1 MNEQGEGDEAG
12 ASPPGPSD
20 RRPEPSGPRPG
31 RSSRSPALFAEAGGL
46 ARALITYAPR
56 KSVLALLLLLAAGV
70 TEAFGLLMIIP
81 LLHVVGFAA
90 RPGEE
95 SPVAEAVARAA
106 DAAGVE
112 LTLPA
117 VLAVF
122 LILAAVR
129 SAVAWQR
136 AVLLAGMRL
145 GFTDRLRER
154 LYAAVAGA
162 KWEFLLG
169 RRRSDV
175 QHVLTGDVN
184 RIGQGAFLLLQLA
197 VTALLA
203 LAQIVLAVLIS
214 PSLTAATLATGAVLL
229 FLTRSLVRRSR
240 TLGEMLTG
248 ANRALYGSMT
258 DFLGGL
264 KLAKGYNAEGR
275 HVRHFTETVA
285 VMRERQLAFTRISSA
300 ARAGLDMGAALA
312 LAALVWFALSTAAL
326 PLPELLLMTVIF
338 ARLLPALF
346 RLQQHAQALAHALP
360 AYAHARAMHR
370 ALKEAAEAP
379 AGRGGPRMELRSA
392 LTVRDV
398 SFTYEAG
405 AEAWPGRGT
414 ATEPGSE
421 AGTGVKNWL
430 GRGTATE
437 PGSEAGTGVKDWLGR
452 GTAAEPGS
460 EAGSGAGVEAGAAA
474 GFGMGTGAAG
484 PALKNIS
491 LDIPAGKM
499 TAIAGPSGAG
509 KSTLAD
515 VLLGLLAP
523 GEGEVCV
530 DGVPL
535 AGPDL
540 HRWRRSV
547 ACVPQDPYLFH
558 DTIRA
563 NLRWAQPGATE
574 AEMWQ
579 ALRLAAADG
588 FVAALPDGLDTVTGD
603 RGGRL
608 SGGERQ
614 RIALARALMR
624 RPALLVLD
632 EATGQLDAENER
644 RILDA
649 LESLRGRTTVVA
661 IAHSP
666 ALLEAADGIVRLE
679 SGRVAATGA
688 WCELA
693 AGIMAIGGGDER
705 THVEMKGRRSGQ
717 GNESLESGVSA
728 SATVSRS
735 A

>member
-1 MNEQGEGDEAG
+1 M
-12 ASPPGPSD
+12 
-20 RRPEPSGPRPG
+20 
-31 RSSRSPALFAEAGGL
+31 
-46 ARALITYAPR
+46 
-56 KSVLALLLLLAAGV
+56 
-70 TEAFGLLMIIP
+70 TEAFGLLLIIP

-95 SPVAEAVARAA
+95 SPVAEAVARTA

-122 LILAAVR
+122 LVLAAVR

-136 AVLLAGMRL
+136 TVLLAGMRL
-145 GFTDRLRER
+145 GFTDRLRET

-214 PSLTAATLATGAVLL
+214 PSLTAATLAAGAALL
-229 FLTRSLVRRSR
+229 FLTRPLVRRSR

-300 ARAGLDMGAALA
+300 ARAGLDMGAAFA

-360 AYAHARAMHR
+360 AYAHARAMHQ
-370 ALKEAAEAP
+370 ALKEAAETP
-379 AGRGGPRMELRSA
+379 AGRGEPRIELRSA
-392 LTVRDV
+392 LTVRDA

-405 AEAWPGRGT
+405 DESGTGIEAGAWPGRET

-421 AGTGVKNWL
+421 AGL
-430 GRGTATE
+430 GM
-437 PGSEAGTGVKDWLGR
+437 
-452 GTAAEPGS
+452 
-460 EAGSGAGVEAGAAA
+460 AA
-474 GFGMGTGAAG
+474 GGAG
-484 PALKNIS
+484 PALKNVS
-491 LDIPAGKM
+491 LDVPAGKM

-535 AGPDL
+535 AGPNL

-563 NLRWAQPGATE
+563 NLRWAEPRATE

-644 RILDA
+644 RILEA
-649 LESLRGRTTVVA
+649 LESLRGRTTVVT
-661 IAHSP
+661 IAHRP

-679 SGRVAATGA
+679 SGRVAATGS
-688 WCELA
+688 WRDLA
-693 AGIMAIGGGDER
+693 AAIMAVGGGDGR
-705 THVEMKGRRSGQ
+705 THVEGKGCRW
-717 GNESLESGVSA
+717 
-728 SATVSRS
+728 
-735 A
+735 

>member
-1 MNEQGEGDEAG
+1 MNERGEGEEAG

-20 RRPEPSGPRPG
+20 RRPEPSGPRSG
-31 RSSRSPALFAEAGGL
+31 RSSRSPAIFAEAAGL
-46 ARALITYAPR
+46 ARALFAYAPR

-70 TEAFGLLMIIP
+70 TEAFGLLMIVP
-81 LLHVVGFAA
+81 LLHVVGFAE

-136 AVLLAGMRL
+136 TVLLAGMRL

-300 ARAGLDMGAALA
+300 ARAGLDMGAAFA

-405 AEAWPGRGT
+405 AESGTGAEAWP
-414 ATEPGSE
+414 
-421 AGTGVKNWL
+421 

-460 EAGSGAGVEAGAAA
+460 EAGTGVEAGAAA
-474 GFGMGTGAAG
+474 GPGMGTGATG
-484 PALKNIS
+484 PALKNVS
-491 LDIPAGKM
+491 LDVPAGKM

-515 VLLGLLAP
+515 ILLGLLAP
-523 GEGEVCV
+523 GGGEVCV

-535 AGPDL
+535 AGPNL
-540 HRWRRSV
+540 HRWRHSV

-588 FVAALPDGLDTVTGD
+588 FVAALPDGLDTVAAD

-632 EATGQLDAENER
+632 EATSQLDAENER

-661 IAHSP
+661 IAHRP
-666 ALLEAADGIVRLE
+666 ALLEAADGIVRLK
-679 SGRVAATGA
+679 SGRVAATGS
-688 WCELA
+688 WREL
-693 AGIMAIGGGDER
+693 GDSTSR
-705 THVEMKGRRSGQ
+705 CRRG
-717 GNESLESGVSA
+717 
-728 SATVSRS
+728 
-735 A
+735 

>member
-1 MNEQGEGDEAG
+1 MNERGEGDEAG

-20 RRPEPSGPRPG
+20 RRPEPSGPRSG
-31 RSSRSPALFAEAGGL
+31 RSSRSPAIFAEAGGL

-112 LTLPA
+112 LTLPV

-122 LILAAVR
+122 LILAAAR

-214 PSLTAATLATGAVLL
+214 PSLTAATLAAGAVLL
-229 FLTRSLVRRSR
+229 FLTRSLMRRSR

-300 ARAGLDMGAALA
+300 ARAGLDMGAAFA

-360 AYAHARAMHR
+360 AYAHARAMHQ
-370 ALKEAAEAP
+370 ALKEAAETP

-392 LTVRDV
+392 LTVRDA

-405 AEAWPGRGT
+405 AESGTAIEAEAWPCRGT

-421 AGTGVKNWL
+421 AGTGI
-430 GRGTATE
+430 
-437 PGSEAGTGVKDWLGR
+437 
-452 GTAAEPGS
+452 
-460 EAGSGAGVEAGAAA
+460 GVEAGSAA
-474 GFGMGTGAAG
+474 GFGMGPGAAG
-484 PALKNIS
+484 PALKNVS
-491 LDIPAGKM
+491 LDVPAGKM

-535 AGPDL
+535 AGPNL

-563 NLRWAQPGATE
+563 NLRWAEPRATE

-588 FVAALPDGLDTVTGD
+588 FVAALPEGLDTVTGD

-624 RPALLVLD
+624 RPTLLVLD
-632 EATGQLDAENER
+632 EVTGQLDAENER
-644 RILDA
+644 RILEA

-661 IAHSP
+661 IAHRP

-679 SGRVAATGA
+679 SGRVAATGS
-688 WCELA
+688 WRELA
-693 AGIMAIGGGDER
+693 AGIMAIGGGDGW
-705 THVEMKGRRSGQ
+705 THVEREGRRW
-717 GNESLESGVSA
+717 
-728 SATVSRS
+728 
-735 A
+735 

>member
-1 MNEQGEGDEAG
+1 MNERGEGDEAG

-20 RRPEPSGPRPG
+20 RRPEPSGPRSS

-46 ARALITYAPR
+46 ARALIAYAPR

-214 PSLTAATLATGAVLL
+214 PSLTAATLATGAALL
-229 FLTRSLVRRSR
+229 FLTRSLMRRSR

-300 ARAGLDMGAALA
+300 ARAGLDMGAAFA

-405 AEAWPGRGT
+405 VESGTAIEAGAWP
-414 ATEPGSE
+414 
-421 AGTGVKNWL
+421 

-460 EAGSGAGVEAGAAA
+460 EAGSGAGVEAGAEAGAAA
-474 GFGMGTGAAG
+474 GFGMGTAAAG

-649 LESLRGRTTVVA
+649 LESFRGRTTVVA

-688 WCELA
+688 WRELA

-717 GNESLESGVSA
+717 GDERRGSGVSV
-728 SATVSRS
+728 SAIVGRS

>member
-1 MNEQGEGDEAG
+1 MNDRGEGDEAG
-12 ASPPGPSD
+12 ASPPGRSD
-20 RRPEPSGPRPG
+20 RRPEPSAARPG
-31 RSSRSPALFAEAGGL
+31 RSSRSPAIFAEAGRL
-46 ARALITYAPR
+46 ARALIVYAPR

-129 SAVAWQR
+129 SAVAWLR

-169 RRRSDV
+169 HRRSDV

-214 PSLTAATLATGAVLL
+214 PSLTAATLATGAALL
-229 FLTRSLVRRSR
+229 FLTRSLMRRSR

-300 ARAGLDMGAALA
+300 ARAGLDMGAAFA

-326 PLPELLLMTVIF
+326 PLPELLLITVIF

-405 AEAWPGRGT
+405 TESGTGTGTGTKAWPCRGT

-421 AGTGVKNWL
+421 AGTGV
-430 GRGTATE
+430 
-437 PGSEAGTGVKDWLGR
+437 
-452 GTAAEPGS
+452 
-460 EAGSGAGVEAGAAA
+460 EAGAAA
-474 GFGMGTGAAG
+474 GFGMVAGAAG
-484 PALKNIS
+484 PALKNVS
-491 LDIPAGKM
+491 LDVPAGKM
-499 TAIAGPSGAG
+499 TAITGPSGAG

-523 GEGEVCV
+523 SKGEVCV

-535 AGPDL
+535 TGANL

-547 ACVPQDPYLFH
+547 ACVPQDTYLFH

-563 NLRWAQPGATE
+563 NLRWAEPRATE

-588 FVAALPDGLDTVTGD
+588 FVAALPEGLDTVAGD

-614 RIALARALMR
+614 RIALARALITN
-624 RPALLVLD
+624 PALLVID
-632 EATGQLDAENER
+632 EATGQLDAENEQ
-644 RILDA
+644 RILEA
-649 LESLRGRTTVVA
+649 LKSLRGHTTIVA
-661 IAHSP
+661 ISHHP

-679 SGRVAATGA
+679 SGRVTGPPVP
-688 WCELA
+688 
-693 AGIMAIGGGDER
+693 R
-705 THVEMKGRRSGQ
+705 QV
-717 GNESLESGVSA
+717 A
-728 SATVSRS
+728 SPSSSTRPAS
-735 A
+735 

>member
-1 MNEQGEGDEAG
+1 MNARGEGDEAG

-31 RSSRSPALFAEAGGL
+31 WSSRSPALFAEAGGL

-56 KSVLALLLLLAAGV
+56 RSVLALLLLLAAGV
-70 TEAFGLLMIIP
+70 TEAFGLLMIVP

-300 ARAGLDMGAALA
+300 ARAGLDMGAAFA

-370 ALKEAAEAP
+370 ALKEAAETP

-405 AEAWPGRGT
+405 AEAGTGGEAWPGRGT
-414 ATEPGSE
+414 ATEPG
-421 AGTGVKNWL
+421 G
-430 GRGTATE
+430 
-437 PGSEAGTGVKDWLGR
+437 
-452 GTAAEPGS
+452 
-460 EAGSGAGVEAGAAA
+460 EAGAAA

-484 PALKNIS
+484 PALKNVS
-491 LDIPAGKM
+491 LDVPAGKM

-523 GEGEVCV
+523 GGGEVCV

-535 AGPDL
+535 AGPNL

-558 DTIRA
+558 DTIRT

-588 FVAALPDGLDTVTGD
+588 FVAALPDGLDTVAAD

-632 EATGQLDAENER
+632 EATSQLDAENER
-644 RILDA
+644 RILEA

-661 IAHSP
+661 IAHRP

-679 SGRVAATGA
+679 SGRVAATGS
-688 WCELA
+688 WCKPA
-693 AGIMAIGGGDER
+693 AGIMAIGGGDEW
-705 THVEMKGRRSGQ
+705 THVERKGCRSGR
-717 GNESLESGVSA
+717 GDERPGSGVSA
-728 SATVSRS
+728 SATEGDL
-735 A
+735 

>member
-1 MNEQGEGDEAG
+1 MNERGEGDEAG

-20 RRPEPSGPRPG
+20 RRPEPSGPRSG
-31 RSSRSPALFAEAGGL
+31 RSSRSPALFAEARGL
-46 ARALITYAPR
+46 ASALITYAPR

-112 LTLPA
+112 LTLPV

-214 PSLTAATLATGAVLL
+214 PSLTAATLATGAALL
-229 FLTRSLVRRSR
+229 FLTRSLMRRSR

-300 ARAGLDMGAALA
+300 ARAGLDMGAAFA

-360 AYAHARAMHR
+360 AYAHARAMHQ
-370 ALKEAAEAP
+370 ALKEAAETP
-379 AGRGGPRMELRSA
+379 AARGGPRMELRSA
-392 LTVRDV
+392 LTVRDA

-405 AEAWPGRGT
+405 AESGTWVESGTGIEAGAWPCRGT
-414 ATEPGSE
+414 ATASGSE
-421 AGTGVKNWL
+421 AG
-430 GRGTATE
+430 AE
-437 PGSEAGTGVKDWLGR
+437 SGTG
-452 GTAAEPGS
+452 
-460 EAGSGAGVEAGAAA
+460 AGIGVEAGSAA
-474 GFGMGTGAAG
+474 GFGMGPGAAG
-484 PALKNIS
+484 PVLKNVS
-491 LDIPAGKM
+491 LDVPAGKM

-515 VLLGLLAP
+515 LLLGLLAP
-523 GEGEVCV
+523 GEGEVSV

-535 AGPDL
+535 AGPNL

-547 ACVPQDPYLFH
+547 ACVPQEPYLFH

-563 NLRWAQPGATE
+563 NLRWAEPRATE

-644 RILDA
+644 RILEA

-661 IAHSP
+661 IAHRP

-679 SGRVAATGA
+679 SGRVAATGS
-688 WCELA
+688 WRELA
-693 AGIMAIGGGDER
+693 AGIMAIGGGDSR
-705 THVEMKGRRSGQ
+705 RRQAHRVQGQRRDLLDGRG
-717 GNESLESGVSA
+717 
-728 SATVSRS
+728 
-735 A
+735 

>member
-1 MNEQGEGDEAG
+1 MNIRGEGDEAG
-12 ASPPGPSD
+12 PSPGPSD
-20 RRPEPSGPRPG
+20 RRSEPSGSRSG
-31 RSSRSPALFAEAGGL
+31 RSGRSPAIFAEAGRL
-46 ARALITYAPR
+46 ARALIAYAPR
-56 KSVLALLLLLAAGV
+56 KSVLALLLLLVAGV

-95 SPVAEAVARAA
+95 SPVAAVVARAA

-136 AVLLAGMRL
+136 TVLLTGMRL

-162 KWEFLLG
+162 KWEFLLA

-175 QHVLTGDVN
+175 QHVLTGDVH

-203 LAQIVLAVLIS
+203 LAQIVLAALIS
-214 PSLTAATLATGAVLL
+214 PSLTAATLATGAALL
-229 FLTRSLVRRSR
+229 FLARPLVRRSR

-248 ANRALYGSMT
+248 ANRALYGAMT

-285 VMRERQLAFTRISSA
+285 VMRERQLAFTRLSSA
-300 ARAGLDMGAALA
+300 ARAGLDMGAAFA
-312 LAALVWFALSTAAL
+312 LAALVWFALSTTAL
-326 PLPELLLMTVIF
+326 PLPELLLIAVIF

-360 AYAHARAMHR
+360 AYAHVRAMHR
-370 ALKEAAEAP
+370 ALQEAAETP
-379 AGRGGPRMELRSA
+379 AGRGGPRMELHSA
-392 LTVRDV
+392 LRVRDA
-398 SFTYEAG
+398 SFTYQAG
-405 AEAWPGRGT
+405 AE
-414 ATEPGSE
+414 S
-421 AGTGVKNWL
+421 GTGAEAQL

-437 PGSEAGTGVKDWLGR
+437 PGSEAGF
-452 GTAAEPGS
+452 GTAA
-460 EAGSGAGVEAGAAA
+460 GV
-474 GFGMGTGAAG
+474 AG
-484 PALKNIS
+484 PALKNVS

-499 TAIAGPSGAG
+499 TVIAGPSGAG

-523 GEGEVCV
+523 GDGEVCV

-535 AGPDL
+535 AGANL
-540 HRWRRSV
+540 QRWRRSV
-547 ACVPQDPYLFH
+547 ACVPQDPHLFH

-563 NLRWAQPGATE
+563 NLRWAQPEATE

-588 FVAALPDGLDTVTGD
+588 FVAALPDGLDTVTSD

-624 RPALLVLD
+624 SPALLVLD

-644 RILDA
+644 QILEA
-649 LESLRGRTTVVA
+649 LESLRGHTTIVA
-661 IAHSP
+661 ITHRP

-679 SGRVAATGA
+679 SGRVAATGS
-688 WCELA
+688 WRELA
-693 AGIMAIGGGDER
+693 AEIMAIGGGDGAHR
-705 THVEMKGRRSGQ
+705 PRPGTPRRPAG
-717 GNESLESGVSA
+717 
-728 SATVSRS
+728 SRVVP
-735 A
+735 

>member
-1 MNEQGEGDEAG
+1 MNIRGEGDEAG
-12 ASPPGPSD
+12 PSPPGPSD
-20 RRPEPSGPRPG
+20 RRSEPSGSRSG
-31 RSSRSPALFAEAGGL
+31 RSGRSPAIFAEAGRL
-46 ARALITYAPR
+46 ARALIAYAPR
-56 KSVLALLLLLAAGV
+56 KSVLALLLLLVAGV

-95 SPVAEAVARAA
+95 SPVAAAVARAA

-136 AVLLAGMRL
+136 TVLLTGMRL

-162 KWEFLLG
+162 KWEFLLA

-175 QHVLTGDVN
+175 QHVLTGDVH

-203 LAQIVLAVLIS
+203 LAQIVLAALIS
-214 PSLTAATLATGAVLL
+214 PSLTAATLATGAALL
-229 FLTRSLVRRSR
+229 FLARPLVRRSR

-248 ANRALYGSMT
+248 ANRALYGAMT

-264 KLAKGYNAEGR
+264 KLAKGYNAEGG

-285 VMRERQLAFTRISSA
+285 VMRERQLAFTRLSSA
-300 ARAGLDMGAALA
+300 ARAGLDMGAAFA
-312 LAALVWFALSTAAL
+312 LAALVWFALSTTAL
-326 PLPELLLMTVIF
+326 PLPELLLIAVIF

-360 AYAHARAMHR
+360 AYAHVRAMHR
-370 ALKEAAEAP
+370 ALQEAAETP
-379 AGRGGPRMELRSA
+379 AGRGGPRMELHSA
-392 LTVRDV
+392 LRVRDA
-398 SFTYEAG
+398 SFTYQAG
-405 AEAWPGRGT
+405 AE
-414 ATEPGSE
+414 S
-421 AGTGVKNWL
+421 GTGAEAQL

-437 PGSEAGTGVKDWLGR
+437 PGSEAGF
-452 GTAAEPGS
+452 GTAA
-460 EAGSGAGVEAGAAA
+460 GV
-474 GFGMGTGAAG
+474 AG
-484 PALKNIS
+484 PALKNVS

-499 TAIAGPSGAG
+499 TVIAGPSGAG

-523 GEGEVCV
+523 GDGEVCV

-535 AGPDL
+535 AGANL
-540 HRWRRSV
+540 QRWRRSV
-547 ACVPQDPYLFH
+547 ACVPQDPHLFH

-563 NLRWAQPGATE
+563 NLRWAQPEATE

-588 FVAALPDGLDTVTGD
+588 FVAALPDRLDTVTGD

-624 RPALLVLD
+624 SPALLVLD

-644 RILDA
+644 QILEA
-649 LESLRGRTTVVA
+649 LKSLRGHTTIVA
-661 IAHSP
+661 ITHRP

-679 SGRVAATGA
+679 SGRVAGPPVP
-688 WCELA
+688 
-693 AGIMAIGGGDER
+693 R
-705 THVEMKGRRSGQ
+705 QV
-717 GNESLESGVSA
+717 A
-728 SATVSRS
+728 SPSSSTRPAS
-735 A
+735 

>member
-1 MNEQGEGDEAG
+1 MNERGEGDEAG

-20 RRPEPSGPRPG
+20 RRPEPPGPRSG
-31 RSSRSPALFAEAGGL
+31 RSSRSPALFAEAEGL

-136 AVLLAGMRL
+136 TVLLAGMRL

-300 ARAGLDMGAALA
+300 ARAGLDLGAAFA

-370 ALKEAAEAP
+370 ALKEAAETP

-405 AEAWPGRGT
+405 AESGTGIEAGAWPDHGT
-414 ATEPGSE
+414 ATEPRSE
-421 AGTGVKNWL
+421 AGT
-430 GRGTATE
+430 
-437 PGSEAGTGVKDWLGR
+437 
-452 GTAAEPGS
+452 
-460 EAGSGAGVEAGAAA
+460 GVEAGAAA
-474 GFGMGTGAAG
+474 GPGMGTGATG
-484 PALKNIS
+484 PALKNVS
-491 LDIPAGKM
+491 LDVPAGKM

-515 VLLGLLAP
+515 ILLGLLAP
-523 GEGEVCV
+523 GGGEVCV

-535 AGPDL
+535 AGPNL
-540 HRWRRSV
+540 HRWRHSV

-588 FVAALPDGLDTVTGD
+588 FVAALPDGLDTVAAD

-632 EATGQLDAENER
+632 EATSQLDAENER

-661 IAHSP
+661 IAHRP

-679 SGRVAATGA
+679 SGRVAATGS
-688 WCELA
+688 WREL
-693 AGIMAIGGGDER
+693 GDSTSR
-705 THVEMKGRRSGQ
+705 CRRG
-717 GNESLESGVSA
+717 
-728 SATVSRS
+728 
-735 A
+735 

>member
-1 MNEQGEGDEAG
+1 MNIRSEGDEAG
-12 ASPPGPSD
+12 PSPPGPSD
-20 RRPEPSGPRPG
+20 RRFAPSGS
-31 RSSRSPALFAEAGGL
+31 RSSRSSGSPAIFAEAGRL
-46 ARALITYAPR
+46 ARALIAYAPR

-90 RPGEE
+90 RPGGE

-117 VLAVF
+117 MLAVF

-136 AVLLAGMRL
+136 TVLLAGMRL

-154 LYAAVAGA
+154 LYAAVAEA
-162 KWEFLLG
+162 KWEFLLA

-175 QHVLTGDVN
+175 QHVLTGDVQ

-197 VTALLA
+197 VTGLLA
-203 LAQIVLAVLIS
+203 LAQIVLAALIS
-214 PSLTAATLATGAVLL
+214 PSLTVATLATGAALL
-229 FLTRSLVRRSR
+229 FLTRPLVRRSR

-248 ANRALYGSMT
+248 ANRALHGTMT

-264 KLAKGYNAEGR
+264 KLAKAYDAERG

-285 VMRERQLAFTRISSA
+285 VMRERQLAFTRLSSA
-300 ARAGLDMGAALA
+300 ARAGLDMGAAFA
-312 LAALVWFALSTAAL
+312 LAALVWFALSTTAL
-326 PLPELLLMTVIF
+326 PLPELLLIAVIF

-346 RLQQHAQALAHALP
+346 RSQQHAQALAHALP

-370 ALKEAAEAP
+370 ALQEAAETP

-392 LTVRDV
+392 LTVRDA

-405 AEAWPGRGT
+405 AGIWAEAQ
-414 ATEPGSE
+414 
-421 AGTGVKNWL
+421 L

-437 PGSEAGTGVKDWLGR
+437 PGAEAGVV
-452 GTAAEPGS
+452 TAA
-460 EAGSGAGVEAGAAA
+460 GV
-474 GFGMGTGAAG
+474 AG
-484 PALKNIS
+484 PALKNVS
-491 LDIPAGKM
+491 LDVSAGKM
-499 TAIAGPSGAG
+499 TAITGPSGAG

-523 GEGEVCV
+523 SEGEVCV

-535 AGPDL
+535 TGANL

-547 ACVPQDPYLFH
+547 ACVPQDTYLFH

-563 NLRWAQPGATE
+563 NLRWAQPRATE

-588 FVAALPDGLDTVTGD
+588 FVAALPEGLDTVTGD
-603 RGGRL
+603 RGERL

-614 RIALARALMR
+614 RIALARALITH
-624 RPALLVLD
+624 PALLVID
-632 EATGQLDAENER
+632 EATGQLDAENEQ
-644 RILDA
+644 RILEA

-661 IAHSP
+661 ISHHP

-679 SGRVAATGA
+679 SGRVAAVK
-688 WCELA
+688 ELPDTQ
-693 AGIMAIGGGDER
+693 AG
-705 THVEMKGRRSGQ
+705 VP
-717 GNESLESGVSA
+717 
-728 SATVSRS
+728 
-735 A
+735 

>member
-1 MNEQGEGDEAG
+1 MNERGEGDEAG
-12 ASPPGPSD
+12 TSPPGPSD
-20 RRPEPSGPRPG
+20 RRFEPSGS
-31 RSSRSPALFAEAGGL
+31 RSSRSSGSPAIFAEAGRL
-46 ARALITYAPR
+46 AHALIAYAPR

-117 VLAVF
+117 MLAVF

-136 AVLLAGMRL
+136 TVLLTGMRL

-162 KWEFLLG
+162 KWEFLLA
-169 RRRSDV
+169 RRRSDM
-175 QHVLTGDVN
+175 QHVLTGDVQ

-203 LAQIVLAVLIS
+203 LAQIVLAALIS
-214 PSLTAATLATGAVLL
+214 PSLTAATLATGAALL
-229 FLTRSLVRRSR
+229 FLTRPLVRRSR

-248 ANRALYGSMT
+248 ANRALHGTMT

-264 KLAKGYNAEGR
+264 KLAKAYNAERR
-275 HVRHFTETVA
+275 HVRHFTETVT
-285 VMRERQLAFTRISSA
+285 VMRERQLAFTRLSSA
-300 ARAGLDMGAALA
+300 ARAGLDMGAAFA
-312 LAALVWFALSTAAL
+312 LAALVWFALSTTAL
-326 PLPELLLMTVIF
+326 PLPELLLIAVIF

-346 RLQQHAQALAHALP
+346 RSQQHAQALAHTLP

-370 ALKEAAEAP
+370 ALQEAAEAP

-392 LTVRDV
+392 LTVRDA
-398 SFTYEAG
+398 SFTYQAG
-405 AEAWPGRGT
+405 AESGTGIWAEARLGCGT
-414 ATEPGSE
+414 ATEPESE
-421 AGTGVKNWL
+421 
-430 GRGTATE
+430 
-437 PGSEAGTGVKDWLGR
+437 
-452 GTAAEPGS
+452 
-460 EAGSGAGVEAGAAA
+460 A
-474 GFGMGTGAAG
+474 GFGMAVGVAG
-484 PALKNIS
+484 PELKNVS
-491 LDIPAGKM
+491 LDVPAGKM
-499 TAIAGPSGAG
+499 TAITGPSGAG

-523 GEGEVCV
+523 SEGEVCV

-535 AGPDL
+535 TGANL

-547 ACVPQDPYLFH
+547 ACVPQDTYLFH

-563 NLRWAQPGATE
+563 NLQWAQPRATE

-588 FVAALPDGLDTVTGD
+588 FVAALPEGLETVTGD

-614 RIALARALMR
+614 RIALARALITN
-624 RPALLVLD
+624 PALLVID
-632 EATGQLDAENER
+632 EATGQLDAENEQ
-644 RILDA
+644 RILEA

-661 IAHSP
+661 ISHHP

-679 SGRVAATGA
+679 SGRVAATGS
-688 WCELA
+688 WRELA
-693 AGIMAIGGGDER
+693 AGIMAIGGGDAR
-705 THVEMKGRRSGQ
+705 MHVERKGRRG
-717 GNESLESGVSA
+717 
-728 SATVSRS
+728 
-735 A
+735 

>member
-1 MNEQGEGDEAG
+1 MNERGEGDEAG

-46 ARALITYAPR
+46 ARALIAYAPR

-300 ARAGLDMGAALA
+300 ARAGLDMGAAFA

-405 AEAWPGRGT
+405 AESGTGVEVWPGRGT
-414 ATEPGSE
+414 MTEPGSE
-421 AGTGVKNWL
+421 AGTGT
-430 GRGTATE
+430 R
-437 PGSEAGTGVKDWLGR
+437 TGVEAWLGR
-452 GTAAEPGS
+452 GTAAERGS
-460 EAGSGAGVEAGAAA
+460 EVGTGVEAGAAT
-474 GFGMGTGAAG
+474 GPGMAAGAAG
-484 PALKNIS
+484 PALKNVS
-491 LDIPAGKM
+491 LDVPAGKM

-523 GEGEVCV
+523 GGGEVCV

-535 AGPDL
+535 AGPNL

-547 ACVPQDPYLFH
+547 ACVPQEPYLFH

-563 NLRWAQPGATE
+563 NLRWAQPEATE

-588 FVAALPDGLDTVTGD
+588 FVAALSDGLDTVTGD

-624 RPALLVLD
+624 RPTLLVLD

-644 RILDA
+644 RILEA

-661 IAHSP
+661 IAHRP

-679 SGRVAATGA
+679 SGRVAATGS
-688 WCELA
+688 WRELA

-705 THVEMKGRRSGQ
+705 THVEMKGRRSGRQ
-717 GNESLESGVSA
+717 GDECPGSGVSA

>member
-1 MNEQGEGDEAG
+1 MNDRGEGDEAG
-12 ASPPGPSD
+12 ASPPGRSD
-20 RRPEPSGPRPG
+20 RRPEPSAARPG
-31 RSSRSPALFAEAGGL
+31 RSSRSPAIFAEAGRL
-46 ARALITYAPR
+46 ARALIVYAPR

-129 SAVAWQR
+129 SAVAWLR

-203 LAQIVLAVLIS
+203 LAQIVLAALIS

-229 FLTRSLVRRSR
+229 FLTRSLMRRSR

-300 ARAGLDMGAALA
+300 ARAGLDMGAAFA
-312 LAALVWFALSTAAL
+312 LAVLVWFALSTAAL
-326 PLPELLLMTVIF
+326 PLPELLLITVIF

-370 ALKEAAEAP
+370 ALKEAAETP

-392 LTVRDV
+392 LTVRDA
-398 SFTYEAG
+398 SFTYETG
-405 AEAWPGRGT
+405 AEFGT
-414 ATEPGSE
+414 
-421 AGTGVKNWL
+421 
-430 GRGTATE
+430 
-437 PGSEAGTGVKDWLGR
+437 
-452 GTAAEPGS
+452 
-460 EAGSGAGVEAGAAA
+460 GVEAGSAV
-474 GFGMGTGAAG
+474 GFGMVAGAAG
-484 PALKNIS
+484 PALKNVS
-491 LDIPAGKM
+491 LDVPAGKM
-499 TAIAGPSGAG
+499 TAIAGPSGGRQEHA
-509 KSTLAD
+509 
-515 VLLGLLAP
+515 
-523 GEGEVCV
+523 
-530 DGVPL
+530 
-535 AGPDL
+535 
-540 HRWRRSV
+540 
-547 ACVPQDPYLFH
+547 
-558 DTIRA
+558 
-563 NLRWAQPGATE
+563 
-574 AEMWQ
+574 
-579 ALRLAAADG
+579 
-588 FVAALPDGLDTVTGD
+588 
-603 RGGRL
+603 GGRPAR
-608 SGGERQ
+608 S
-614 RIALARALMR
+614 ARAR
-624 RPALLVLD
+624 
-632 EATGQLDAENER
+632 
-644 RILDA
+644 
-649 LESLRGRTTVVA
+649 RGR
-661 IAHSP
+661 
-666 ALLEAADGIVRLE
+666 GVR
-679 SGRVAATGA
+679 
-688 WCELA
+688 
-693 AGIMAIGGGDER
+693 
-705 THVEMKGRRSGQ
+705 
-717 GNESLESGVSA
+717 
-728 SATVSRS
+728 
-735 A
+735 

>member
-1 MNEQGEGDEAG
+1 MNDRGEGDEAG
-12 ASPPGPSD
+12 ASPPGRSD
-20 RRPEPSGPRPG
+20 RRPEPSAARPG
-31 RSSRSPALFAEAGGL
+31 RSSRSPAIFAEAGRL
-46 ARALITYAPR
+46 ARALIVYAPR

-129 SAVAWQR
+129 SAVAWLR

-169 RRRSDV
+169 HRRSDV

-214 PSLTAATLATGAVLL
+214 PSLTAATLTTGAALL
-229 FLTRSLVRRSR
+229 FLTRSLMRRSR

-300 ARAGLDMGAALA
+300 ARAGLDMGAAFA

-326 PLPELLLMTVIF
+326 PLPELLLITVIF

-405 AEAWPGRGT
+405 TESGIGTGTKAWPCRGT

-421 AGTGVKNWL
+421 AGTGV
-430 GRGTATE
+430 
-437 PGSEAGTGVKDWLGR
+437 
-452 GTAAEPGS
+452 
-460 EAGSGAGVEAGAAA
+460 EAGAAA
-474 GFGMGTGAAG
+474 GFGMVAGAAG
-484 PALKNIS
+484 PALKNVS
-491 LDIPAGKM
+491 LDVPAGKM
-499 TAIAGPSGAG
+499 TTITGPSGAG

-535 AGPDL
+535 TGANL

-547 ACVPQDPYLFH
+547 ACVPQDTYLFH

-563 NLRWAQPGATE
+563 NLRWAEPRATE

-603 RGGRL
+603 QGGRL

-644 RILDA
+644 QILEA
-649 LESLRGRTTVVA
+649 LKSLRGHTTIVA
-661 IAHSP
+661 IAHHP

-679 SGRVAATGA
+679 SGRVAGPPVP
-688 WCELA
+688 
-693 AGIMAIGGGDER
+693 R
-705 THVEMKGRRSGQ
+705 QV
-717 GNESLESGVSA
+717 A
-728 SATVSRS
+728 SPSSSTRPAS
-735 A
+735 